1 MFIKISMDP
10 LPSFRSKTSMCLS
23 NHHLVVAVSLLKD
36 DHPERKVIR
45 KSNLLLMVKRNRA
58 VAQVEVYKT
67 VQQKNLGNFTCQPA
81 WGAPKMG
88 MVLPT
93 DKD

>member
-1 MFIKISMDP
+1 
-10 LPSFRSKTSMCLS
+10 
-23 NHHLVVAVSLLKD
+23 
-36 DHPERKVIR
+36 
-45 KSNLLLMVKRNRA
+45 MVKRNRA

-93 DKD
+93 DKDWSLQHFLGQRQQKQLTCQAMVVPLFRKFLN